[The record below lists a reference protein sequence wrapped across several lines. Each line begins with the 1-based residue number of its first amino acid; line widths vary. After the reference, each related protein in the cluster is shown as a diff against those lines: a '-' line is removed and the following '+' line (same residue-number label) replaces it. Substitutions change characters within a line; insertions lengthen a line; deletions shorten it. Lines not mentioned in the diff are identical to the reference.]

1 MTASTDGDACR
12 SCGASSLVPILHW
25 PALPVNAAL
34 FPSSESE
41 SLAIPRASFR
51 LVACDVCGLVFNA
64 DHDDGLVE
72 YSPRC
77 VETQACS
84 PTSRAFTDELARE
97 WVERHGLVGQEVVEV
112 GCGPEA
118 TFLRTMC
125 ELTGGRGI
133 GVDPACT
140 AGTDDVV
147 TLIADRLRPVHTTLP
162 GHALVCRHTLEH
174 IGDVGAFLR
183 LLAAWAE
190 GHVGAPV
197 LIEVPDAGRVFR
209 EGAFWDVYY
218 EHCSY
223 FTAASL
229 EEALRRAGLGVERMR
244 TGFDGQYLLV
254 DAEPGAEAQADSGG
268 IRATVDAAR
277 AFGRL
282 ATERIARSQ
291 DALRGLAGT
300 GPVVLWQAGGKAL
313 AVLTLADVGDAV
325 SGVVDGNPAKRGL
338 YLPGTSRSISGPQ
351 DVATLEPRHVV
362 VMNAIYVDEVA
373 RTLSDVGVAAEVV
386 AFESLV
392 A

>member
-1 MTASTDGDACR
+1 MTATGDRDACR
-12 SCGASSLVPILHW
+12 SCGARSLVPILDW

-34 FPSSESE
+34 FPSTEGE

-64 DHDDGLVE
+64 DHDDDLVE

-97 WVERHGLVGQEVVEV
+97 WIERHGLVGEDVVEV

-118 TFLRTMC
+118 TFLRTIC
-125 ELTGGRGI
+125 GLTGGRGI
-133 GVDPACT
+133 GVDPSCT
-140 AGTDDVV
+140 AGTDGVV
-147 TLIADRLRPVHTTLP
+147 TLIADRFRPVHTTLP
-162 GHALVCRHTLEH
+162 GRALVCRHTLEH
-174 IGDVGAFLR
+174 IGDVAPFLR

-190 GHVGAPV
+190 RRVGAPV
-197 LIEVPDAGRVFR
+197 LIEVPDAGRIFR
-209 EGAFWDVYY
+209 DGAFWDVYY

-229 EEALRRAGLGVERMR
+229 EEALRRAGLSATRMR
-244 TGFDGQYLLV
+244 SGFDGQYLLV
-254 DAEPGAEAQADSGG
+254 DAEQGAAAEHDSRSIGS
-268 IRATVDAAR
+268 TVEGAR

-282 ATERIARSQ
+282 ATERIARAH
-291 DALRGLAGT
+291 DALRALAET
-300 GPVVLWQAGGKAL
+300 GPVLLWQAGGKAL
-313 AVLTLADVGDAV
+313 AVLTLSDVADAV
-325 SGVVDGNPAKRGL
+325 VGVVDGNPAKRGL
-338 YLPGTSRSISGPQ
+338 YLPGTSRSILGPQ
-351 DVATLEPRHVV
+351 DVAALEPRHVV

-373 RTLSDVGVAAEVV
+373 RALSDVGVAADVC